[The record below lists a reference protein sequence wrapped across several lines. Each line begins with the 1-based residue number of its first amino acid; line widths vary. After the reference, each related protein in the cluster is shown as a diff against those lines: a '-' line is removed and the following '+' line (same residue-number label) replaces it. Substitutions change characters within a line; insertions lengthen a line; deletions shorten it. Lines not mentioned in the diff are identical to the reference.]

1 MNPDIQNQINRIQNF
16 NENESKKMIELKKL
30 FTSIL
35 FLGLII
41 SSFIVIL
48 LLFVTNFVNQLIAYD
63 TINYKV
69 VISLIG
75 DGILNLLFPGVFI
88 FFLFSLYKK
97 AKEEKNSPKGGVI
110 SKLFSLRT
118 FTKFYFIITIIGT
131 LSNGITFSQID
142 TLQQISP
149 ELYASLVSSTD
160 DLRMIKVLG
169 LYYLI
174 QTGFVTCIWF
184 SLARFSKILL
194 RSIFFD
200 NKETKFIDG
209 YVFMGFLIG
218 QGLIEVVGLI
228 LSLNGITNPLTGVYF
243 VSPIIPSDI
252 LFVIYSIG
260 YLTLT
265 ILISYI
271 FSKIIKIINSNV
283 GSINPLRNEDGV
295 VYTIHLDEEEGH

>member
-1 MNPDIQNQINRIQNF
+1 M
-16 NENESKKMIELKKL
+16 
-30 FTSIL
+30 
-35 FLGLII
+35 
-41 SSFIVIL
+41 
-48 LLFVTNFVNQLIAYD
+48 
-63 TINYKV
+63 
-69 VISLIG
+69 
-75 DGILNLLFPGVFI
+75 
-88 FFLFSLYKK
+88 
-97 AKEEKNSPKGGVI
+97 
-110 SKLFSLRT
+110 
-118 FTKFYFIITIIGT
+118 
-131 LSNGITFSQID
+131 
-142 TLQQISP
+142 
-149 ELYASLVSSTD
+149 YASLVSSTD

-283 GSINPLRNEDGV
+283 GSINPLRNEDSV
-295 VYTIHLDEEEGH
+295 VYTIKLDEEGN